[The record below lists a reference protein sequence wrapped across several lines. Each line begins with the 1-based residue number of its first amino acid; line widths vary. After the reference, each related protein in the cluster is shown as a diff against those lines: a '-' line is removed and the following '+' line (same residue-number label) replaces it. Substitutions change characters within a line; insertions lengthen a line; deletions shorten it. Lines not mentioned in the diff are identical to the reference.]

1 MARHRI
7 GGWAALTAAA
17 WSALLAT
24 AFYVFIHGSTGRDR
38 NGSFLG
44 FEGLAVGRAGV
55 VTGAALLLLVWGLYP
70 LVRARSGPRR
80 GAVTA
85 GVGAAAFLVGRL
97 MQTWLANPQ
106 DPEDFTGVRVT
117 LGFYLE
123 SVGSIVFGVGLVV
136 VAATAGGLLP
146 RLTRVGCLLVGAG
159 SWIPLLS
166 PVLIPDHP
174 QASRGWD
181 VTATLLGLPEW
192 VGLVLVGVALLRA
205 VPRILPAP
213 EVGAAAS
220 PGDAGSNDAGR
231 RVG

>member
-1 MARHRI
+1 MTRNRI
-7 GGWAALTAAA
+7 GGWAALTAAG

-55 VTGAALLLLVWGLYP
+55 VTGTALLLLVWGLYP
-70 LVRARSGPRR
+70 LVRARTGPRR

-97 MQTWLANPQ
+97 LQTWLANPQ
-106 DPEDFTGVRVT
+106 DPEDFAGVRVT

-123 SVGSIVFGVGLVV
+123 SVGSILFGVGFLV
-136 VAATAGGLLP
+136 VAASAGGLLTRTT
-146 RLTRVGCLLVGAG
+146 RLGCLLVGAG
-159 SWIPLLS
+159 SLMPLMS
-166 PVLIPDHP
+166 PVLIPDHR
-174 QASRGWD
+174 QASLGWD
-181 VTATLLGLPEW
+181 VLATLLGLPQW

-205 VPRILPAP
+205 VPRTTSTL
-213 EVGAAAS
+213 EVGTAA
-220 PGDAGSNDAGR
+220 
-231 RVG
+231 